1 MDGSTGG
8 PRRARALGR
17 RMMIAAVGVTA
28 VASVSIGSVLAAPP
42 NVALGTAVVDG
53 VSTEWGAADRF
64 ADLFVYGNRSDV
76 RGDVYARYDCAAET
90 LYVYVAATDG
100 QLRADQPTEAWVRID
115 DEYRSVRGD
124 SGNDGVPPDF
134 AWVGLDGVN
143 ATGYEASMIMSPGSH
158 TMFLHVH
165 QWFDDADLAL
175 SLVIIRDT
183 PIVATCTEPSPS
195 PEVSP
200 SPSPEVSPSPSPEV
214 SPSPSPEVSP
224 SPSPEVSP
232 SPSPSPSPDVSP
244 SPSGPVDP
252 GTTASPSPSPTGEVK
267 GVTFAPTPPP
277 TDRVDGRSTGQADL
291 LPVIAGLGLLSLALV
306 LAPRLRGDRRR

>member
-1 MDGSTGG
+1 
-8 PRRARALGR
+8 
-17 RMMIAAVGVTA
+17 
-28 VASVSIGSVLAAPP
+28 
-42 NVALGTAVVDG
+42 
-53 VSTEWGAADRF
+53 
-64 ADLFVYGNRSDV
+64 
-76 RGDVYARYDCAAET
+76 
-90 LYVYVAATDG
+90 
-100 QLRADQPTEAWVRID
+100 
-115 DEYRSVRGD
+115 
-124 SGNDGVPPDF
+124 
-134 AWVGLDGVN
+134 VN
-143 ATGYEASMIMSPGSH
+143 ATGYEASMVMTPGSH

-195 PEVSP
+195 PSPEVSPSPSPSASP
-200 SPSPEVSPSPSPEV
+200 SPSPEVSPSPSPE
-214 SPSPSPEVSP
+214 
-224 SPSPEVSP
+224 
-232 SPSPSPSPDVSP
+232 VSP

-277 TDRVDGRSTGQADL
+277 TDRADGRSTGQADL